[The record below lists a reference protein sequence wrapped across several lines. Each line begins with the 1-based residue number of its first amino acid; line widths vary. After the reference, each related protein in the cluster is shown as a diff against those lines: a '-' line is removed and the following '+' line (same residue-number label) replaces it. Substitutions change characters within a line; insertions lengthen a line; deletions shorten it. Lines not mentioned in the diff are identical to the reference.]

1 MAPNVILEFKG
12 RDGKTVDA
20 RIHVFGPKGMGG
32 ASMLKPKKLL
42 PSDVYLVCI
51 ENNCSGNCVM
61 NRESFQ
67 KLACTSLRVV
77 CGSFGVVIRRGGDE
91 RVWWEWGGPEGSRG
105 AKDFIT
111 SAIRE
116 DQQDCHFWL
125 EDDAGRVYDIVPKYI
140 TNIVAPVHGA
150 LLDTSHLLCGAV
162 VNGLDKARLRTMG
175 FVYLPAADDVQKE
188 ILEHRLNRLRF
199 VRL

>member
-1 MAPNVILEFKG
+1 VYRKQLQW
-12 RDGKTVDA
+12 
-20 RIHVFGPKGMGG
+20 
-32 ASMLKPKKLL
+32 KLCDESGIVPEIGL
-42 PSDVYLVCI
+42 YLVARGMRLVRCGHS
-51 ENNCSGNCVM
+51 EGRG
-61 NRESFQ
+61 REG
-67 KLACTSLRVV
+67 LV
-77 CGSFGVVIRRGGDE
+77 GVGWTG
-91 RVWWEWGGPEGSRG
+91 
-105 AKDFIT
+105 
-111 SAIRE
+111 E